1 MPSTLL
7 RPPTIELEVLKWSR
21 QLQPTRF
28 NDYVALRFL
37 SNAIYSLRAAQSS
50 ELGPTSRC
58 QMALEGIYAL
68 CLGSI
73 YLHGLLPLGQE
84 GHRELVIQ
92 VATELMG
99 LPVAERHQILTAK
112 KQLETLTCDAAESLD
127 EQDVRF
133 MGAIGRKALSQA
145 QQAYPDWFE

>member
-1 MPSTLL
+1 
-7 RPPTIELEVLKWSR
+7 
-21 QLQPTRF
+21 
-28 NDYVALRFL
+28 
-37 SNAIYSLRAAQSS
+37 
-50 ELGPTSRC
+50 
-58 QMALEGIYAL
+58 
-68 CLGSI
+68 
-73 YLHGLLPLGQE
+73 
-84 GHRELVIQ
+84 LVIQ